1 MMAIIEL
8 AIEIRAPIE
17 RVFDLSRFIEL
28 HVETTS
34 RTSERAVGGVITGLI
49 GAEQQVT
56 WQARHF
62 GIQQEL
68 TSRITAFARPHHFRD
83 SMVRGAFRRLDHD
96 HFFEQ
101 RGETTIMR
109 DRFDFESPLGFLGR
123 IADSL
128 VLTSYLKAFLV
139 ERNQRIKTI
148 AESDEWRRF
157 FPEPI

>member
-1 MMAIIEL
+1 MAIIEL
-8 AIEIRAPIE
+8 AIEIQAPIE

-34 RTSERAVGGVITGLI
+34 RTGERPIAGVITGLI
-49 GAEQQVT
+49 GPEQQVT

-62 GIQQEL
+62 GIRQEL
-68 TSRITAFARPHHFRD
+68 TSRITAFDRPHHFRD

-109 DRFDFESPLGFLGR
+109 DRFDFESSLGLLGR
-123 IADSL
+123 IVDSQ
-128 VLTSYLKAFLV
+128 VLTSYLKTFLV
-139 ERNQRIKTI
+139 ERNQRIKNV
-148 AESDEWRRF
+148 AERDEWSHF
-157 FPEPI
+157 LPNPT